1 MSAWLST
8 TTWLKVSRC
17 TRTGEISRERKGM
30 DIRFYGW
37 CSNNCSPGSV
47 ELEGL
52 ASLER
57 QSPSSPQSM
66 LSSSMTSRSLVLKLE
81 FEMAHNLTKSS
92 LSRRCCNLPQC
103 QHVPMSCHPTQRLVF
118 FHVSGLLNICNG
130 AMLNMIFLRHRTS
143 QGLWPRRRGK
153 TRWKFFLFRDCQS
166 LLSNNVLSILIS
178 TIFRWSTWR
187 ISCSRG
193 VSAPLKGWRHA
204 LNISTLMSIGQ
215 FYFPGDSLKPPYHG
229 FIVDRNQFYVFTL
242 SQCWRSVNEDQS

>member
-1 MSAWLST
+1 M
-8 TTWLKVSRC
+8 TWLKVSRC

-47 ELEGL
+47 VLEGL

-66 LSSSMTSRSLVLKLE
+66 LSSSMTSRSLVLKLKVKIV
-81 FEMAHNLTKSS
+81 HNLTKSS

-118 FHVSGLLNICNG
+118 FHVSGLLNIWNG

-153 TRWKFFLFRDCQS
+153 TRWQFFLFRDCHS
-166 LLSNNVLSILIS
+166 LFSNNFLSILIS

-187 ISCSRG
+187 ISCSRSECSFEG
-193 VSAPLKGWRHA
+193 KTPCS
-204 LNISTLMSIGQ
+204 LNISHVNWTIL
-215 FYFPGDSLKPPYHG
+215 FPRRFIKATIPWFHCRSKPVLCIYP
-229 FIVDRNQFYVFTL
+229 FPVL
-242 SQCWRSVNEDQS
+242 A

>member
-1 MSAWLST
+1 ML
-8 TTWLKVSRC
+8 
-17 TRTGEISRERKGM
+17 
-30 DIRFYGW
+30 
-37 CSNNCSPGSV
+37 
-47 ELEGL
+47 
-52 ASLER
+52 
-57 QSPSSPQSM
+57 QSSPVSTCPHE
-66 LSSSMTSRSLVLKLE
+66 LSSHPEVGVFSCFWLVKY
-81 FEMAHNLTKSS
+81 
-92 LSRRCCNLPQC
+92 
-103 QHVPMSCHPTQRLVF
+103 
-118 FHVSGLLNICNG
+118 
-130 AMLNMIFLRHRTS
+130 MIFLRHRTS

-153 TRWKFFLFRDCQS
+153 TRWQFFLFRDCHS
-166 LLSNNVLSILIS
+166 LFSNHFLSILIS